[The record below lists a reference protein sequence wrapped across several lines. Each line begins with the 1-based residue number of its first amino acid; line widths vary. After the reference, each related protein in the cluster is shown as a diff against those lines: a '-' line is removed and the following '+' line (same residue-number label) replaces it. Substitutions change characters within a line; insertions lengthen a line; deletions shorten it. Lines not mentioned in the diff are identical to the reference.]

1 MGFVVYSRRGCHLCE
16 VLIEGL
22 LEELAG
28 RQDPEVRDIDTNAEW
43 RAAFNTRVPVLE
55 YEGEWICDYELD
67 PAARQRVRDILKAQS
82 PTFPAGT
89 RAGQ

>member
-28 RQDPEVRDIDTNAEW
+28 RQAPEVRDIDTNGEW
-43 RAAFNTRVPVLE
+43 RAAFDTRVPVLE
-55 YEGEWICDYELD
+55 YEGEWICDYELN
-67 PAARQRVRDILKAQS
+67 PAARQRVREILKAGSLPQ
-82 PTFPAGT
+82 
-89 RAGQ
+89 